1 MTPSPVPARS
11 RTRTRL
17 VAAVLASAALALAA
31 CGGDDGDGDA
41 ASSATTAAAA
51 DTAAA
56 TTAAPDTTAVDT
68 TAAAAPA
75 TTEAAAD
82 TTEAP
87 ATTLAPLVVPDGVTL
102 RVADQQGTLE
112 RPLATSGLA
121 EQVQAGLEYATFVG
135 GPAVLEA
142 FNAGAVDIGYV
153 GDTPPIFAQAQGQDL
168 VIVAAW
174 RFSGKVAAVVAPPG
188 KEIASVADL
197 EGKKFAYPRGTAL
210 QALALRALEEV
221 DLTEADIEQVEVSV
235 IDVAAAL
242 QSGDVDAGVLVEP
255 LLTNYLRD
263 NPEATVVRDAE
274 GLATGLQLVITTRE
288 VLDDPDKAAAVGD
301 FVTNLA
307 ASFVWAAEN
316 PDEAIAAF
324 AEANQISIE
333 EAQVIFD
340 RNGTQLFVPLDDGVI
355 EPLQSLADLFFSA
368 GVIPEQLDVSQL
380 FDDRFD
386 PYVAPYTQQ
395 S

>member
-1 MTPSPVPARS
+1 MNPTPRAPRARTS
-11 RTRTRL
+11 RRL
-17 VAAVLASAALALAA
+17 LTAALAVTALAAAA
-31 CGGDDGDGDA
+31 CGGGDDDA
-41 ASSATTAAAA
+41 ADTTAAAVT
-51 DTAAA
+51 TAAESAA
-56 TTAAPDTTAVDT
+56 TT
-68 TAAAAPA
+68 AAPA
-75 TTEAAAD
+75 TTEAPAVTDAAPATTAASA

-112 RPLATSGLA
+112 RPLATSGLID
-121 EQVQAGLEYATFVG
+121 QVQADLEYATFVG

-142 FNAGAVDIGYV
+142 FNAGAVDIGFV
-153 GDTPPIFAQAQGQDL
+153 GDTPPIFAQAQGQDI

-188 KEIASVADL
+188 KEIATVADL

-221 DLTEADIEQVEVSV
+221 GLTEGDIEQVEVSV

-242 QSGDVDAGVLVEP
+242 QSGDVDAGILVEP

-288 VLDDPDKAAAVGD
+288 VLDDPDRAAAVGD
-301 FVTNLA
+301 FVANLA

-316 PDEAIAAF
+316 PDLAVAAF
-324 AEANQISIE
+324 AEANQISVE

-340 RNGTQLFVPLDDGVI
+340 RNGTQLFVPLDEGVV

-368 GVIPEQLDVSQL
+368 GVIPEQLDVSSL
-380 FDDRFD
+380 FDSRFD
-386 PYVAPYTQQ
+386 PYVAPYTEQP
-395 S
+395 